1 MAGHKSCY
9 TMIEPIH
16 LGETGKLARRNF
28 LRSAGVLVSALSC
41 MPTQAAP
48 DNRQGSV
55 HPPEPAGQEF
65 DMLRLPNSRS
75 PNRPVPD
82 LRGRSQEFSRC
93 LDQLFIT
100 PGNQRAAPDGGVLSP
115 SLQRDPGDRAPRQTS
130 WEGYQSR
137 LCKCNNFDEN
147 GLFGTDKSLVSRMQK
162 DVTE

>member
-1 MAGHKSCY
+1 MAG
-9 TMIEPIH
+9 ID
-16 LGETGKLARRNF
+16 LGETRELARRNF
-28 LRSAGVLVSALSC
+28 LRSAVVLVSALSC
-41 MPTQAAP
+41 MSTPAAQ

-115 SLQRDPGDRAPRQTS
+115 SLQRDPGDRAPRQAS
-130 WEGYQSR
+130 Q
-137 LCKCNNFDEN
+137 
-147 GLFGTDKSLVSRMQK
+147 VSREELNRFK
-162 DVTE
+162 VGIRNPFSRRRANRCSGNCS